1 MNHIT
6 AGSNGGWVQVMGPL
20 DRVDQFKQIETSF
33 TPLQGNLPVAGN
45 VPFSAIDPATFIPA
59 LQQVRWPP
67 TLIADSPGRAK
78 HRLVDLP
85 GSHYDDPEFSWKW
98 AVAPAAIGFA
108 ERSLGSQHAGNL
120 FVGASRTFLDG
131 GYLFEFTFD
140 HGRRQFAF
148 SDPKLKDKVDDN
160 DYKFDEGE
168 SESLIA
174 GKNFGIVTNIVS
186 GPDGNLYVTSLS
198 NGTVYVIHQ

>member
-1 MNHIT
+1 
-6 AGSNGGWVQVMGPL
+6 
-20 DRVDQFKQIETSF
+20 
-33 TPLQGNLPVAGN
+33 
-45 VPFSAIDPATFIPA
+45 PA

-67 TLIADSPGRAK
+67 TLIANSPGQARQQ
-78 HRLVDLP
+78 LFELP
-85 GSHYDDPEFSWKW
+85 GSHYDDPEFSWRW

-108 ERSLGSQHAGNL
+108 TDALGSQHTGNV

-140 HGRRQFAF
+140 QSRQHFSF
-148 SDPKLKDKVDDN
+148 SDPKLNDKVDDN
-160 DYKFDEGE
+160 DYKFDEGQ

-186 GPDGNLYVTSLS
+186 GPDGKLYVTS
-198 NGTVYVIHQ
+198 